1 MLNGSIRLFRIFGI
15 QLSVHSTFFLLLA
28 YAAWTGWH
36 NPPVEPLAYPLYGA
50 LINVVALAVFF
61 TCVVL
66 HELGHALTARRFG
79 VGVPRILLLP
89 IGGMAEF
96 DSIPRKPRSELL
108 IALAGPAVNFAIVGV
123 LLLFVPF
130 PGEQIGPLVRSIFST
145 SPEGAGPPMSMVQEI
160 LTTLLVMNLIMGC
173 FNLVPVFPMDGGRVL
188 RALLATRLNYERAT
202 FYAATVAKVLATIA
216 VLVALSHQKWQ
227 LAVLFAFIFFAG
239 EMEYRAVKRRERDD
253 ERWGQVRVELE
264 AAQLPPPLPGIAGRP
279 E

>member
-1 MLNGSIRLFRIFGI
+1 LFRLFGI
-15 QLSVHSTFFLLLA
+15 QLSIHSTFFLLLA
-28 YAAWTGWH
+28 YVAWGGWTDAAAEH
-36 NPPVEPLAYPLYGA
+36 LAHPIYGA

-96 DSIPRKPRSELL
+96 DSIPRKPSSELL
-108 IALAGPAVNFAIVGV
+108 IALAGPAVNFVIVGV
-123 LLLFVPF
+123 LWIVVSF
-130 PGEQIGPLVRSIFST
+130 PSVQIEQLVRSFFS
-145 SPEGAGPPMSMVQEI
+145 SAGNSADI
-160 LTTLLVMNLIMGC
+160 DMNLGQELLTMNLVMGC

-188 RALLATRLNYERAT
+188 RAILATRLSYLQAT
-202 FYAATVAKVLATIA
+202 FYAASLAKVLATIA
-216 VLVALSHQKWQ
+216 VMAAVWHGRVQ

-253 ERWGQVRVELE
+253 QRWRQMMADLE
-264 AAQLPPPLPGIAGRP
+264 AAPLPPPLPDITNGHR
-279 E
+279 